1 LWGTKKRIG
10 ISKMALSSAN
20 WVRPKLATTLNEA
33 VTQTGKLYDDTANG
47 RFVFDVYATVNAAL
61 RLEKRFLITPSG
73 YAGGSLILTIAELD
87 YSALAASTYVDT
99 DLASATGTP
108 FTIAAGGTPKVIGTS
123 STLNL
128 DTFYTLAGDAR
139 ANT

>member
-1 LWGTKKRIG
+1 
-10 ISKMALSSAN
+10 MALSSAN

-33 VTQTGKLYDDTANG
+33 IVQTSKLYPDTANG
-47 RFVFDVYATVNAAL
+47 RWVLDIYATVNAAL

-99 DLASATGTP
+99 DLASATTAP
-108 FTIAAGGTPKVIGTS
+108 FTIAAGGTPKVVGTS

-128 DTFYTLAGDAR
+128 DAFYTLAGDAR

>member
-1 LWGTKKRIG
+1 
-10 ISKMALSSAN
+10 MALSSAN
-20 WVRPKLATTLNEA
+20 WVRPKATTTLNEA
-33 VTQTGKLYDDTANG
+33 IAQTAKIYDDTANG
-47 RFVFDVYATVNAAL
+47 RWVLDIYATVNAAL

-99 DLASATGTP
+99 DLASATTAP
-108 FTIAAGGTPKVIGTS
+108 FTIAAGGTPKIIGTS

-128 DTFYTLAGDAR
+128 DAFYTLAGDAR
-139 ANT
+139 ANS

>member
-1 LWGTKKRIG
+1 MWGTKKQIG

-33 VTQTGKLYDDTANG
+33 IAQNLKVYEDTSNG
-47 RFVFDVYATVNAAL
+47 RWIADIYATVNGQL
-61 RLEKRFLITPSG
+61 RLEKRFLLTPSG

-87 YSALAASTYVDT
+87 YSALAASTYVET
-99 DLASATGTP
+99 DLASATGSP

-128 DTFYTLAGDAR
+128 DAFYTLAGDAR
-139 ANT
+139 ANS

>member
-1 LWGTKKRIG
+1 M
-10 ISKMALSSAN
+10 SLSSAN

-33 VTQTGKLYDDTANG
+33 IVQTSKLYPDTN
-47 RFVFDVYATVNAAL
+47 RWVLDFYATVNAAL

-73 YAGGSLILTIAELD
+73 YTGGSLILTIAELD
-87 YSALAASTYVDT
+87 YSTLAASTYVDT
-99 DLASATGTP
+99 DLASATTAP

-128 DTFYTLAGDAR
+128 DTFYTTAGDAR

>member
-10 ISKMALSSAN
+10 ISKMPLSSAN

-33 VTQTGKLYDDTANG
+33 VVQTAKLFDDTN
-47 RFVFDVYATVNAAL
+47 RFVLDVYATVNSQL

-73 YAGGSLILTIAELD
+73 YAGGSLVLTIAELD
-87 YSALAASTYVDT
+87 YSALAASTYDPT
-99 DLASATGTP
+99 DLTSATTAP
-108 FTIAAGGTPKVIGTS
+108 FTIAAGGTARTIGTS

>member
-1 LWGTKKRIG
+1 M
-10 ISKMALSSAN
+10 SLSSAN

-33 VTQTGKLYDDTANG
+33 IVQTSKLYPDTANG
-47 RFVFDVYATVNAAL
+47 RWVLDFYATVNSAL
-61 RLEKRFLITPSG
+61 RLEKRFLITPTG
-73 YAGGSLILTIAELD
+73 YAGGNFILTIAELD

-99 DLASATGTP
+99 DLAAATTAP
-108 FTIAAGGTPKVIGTS
+108 FTIAAGGTPKTIGTS

-128 DTFYTLAGDAR
+128 DTFYTTAGDAR